1 MNELRPRPGAPAPLF
16 TRLIDNQPDQAH
28 EAHPLRT
35 LDRDGLLASLKSE
48 LDGLVTTRVP
58 LNARAWLA
66 QPKTVAIYGLPDFA
80 DLSPQNPNHRDLVK
94 QVVAEAVHHFEPR
107 LRDPEVR
114 VSPRKGPPGRFQVLL
129 TGQMLLAD
137 LVEPISFPCILS

>member
-1 MNELRPRPGAPAPLF
+1 MSELRPRPGAPAPLLI
-16 TRLIDNQPDQAH
+16 RLIDHQPHQSY
-28 EAHPLRT
+28 ETHPLRT
-35 LDRDGLLASLKSE
+35 LDRDGLLASLKHE
-48 LDGLVTTRVP
+48 LDGLMGTRVP
-58 LNARAWLA
+58 LSAAAWLA
-66 QPKTVAIYGLPDFA
+66 QPKTVANYGLPDFS
-80 DLSPQNPNHRDLVK
+80 DLSPQNPHHRDLVQ

-114 VSPRKGPPGRFQVLL
+114 VSPRKGPPGRFQVVL